1 MISEF
6 DLISEFSG
14 HGKKAGL
21 NQDAIAETCKTVHRA
36 FTRWL
41 IPDAA
46 GKRADK
52 PRRKPGSK

>member
-21 NQDAIAETCKTVHRA
+21 NQDAIAETCKTVVHRLKTTHL
-36 FTRWL
+36 FL
-41 IPDAA
+41 E
-46 GKRADK
+46 
-52 PRRKPGSK
+52 